1 MLYLYVRES
10 GLDFQDLVLPPLVAA
25 IKPML

>member
-10 GLDFQDLVLPPLVAA
+10 DPDFQDLVLPAVVAA